1 MPLTGCSALHGV
13 NPNQKKEEKIT
24 VNNVLLNGQT
34 SKWTNILAGVLQ
46 GCVLGPLIF
55 INYINNLPDSLK
67 SIYTLYIY
75 TIYIYIYI
83 YIYACDISTS
93 NNDVNNDLVK
103 IRRWLS
109 NGKCHL
115 ILT

>member
-13 NPNQKKEEKIT
+13 NPNQKKRRK
-24 VNNVLLNGQT
+24 NNSQQCVLLNGQT

-55 INYINNLPDSLK
+55 LNYINDLPDSLK

-75 TIYIYIYI
+75 TIYIYI
-83 YIYACDISTS
+83 C
-93 NNDVNNDLVK
+93 K
-103 IRRWLS
+103 
-109 NGKCHL
+109 
-115 ILT
+115 